1 MGCELNL
8 RVIYT
13 EFSGVVR
20 KQREVVKKM
29 IEKHH
34 EEIMQPHEGEIPYL
48 TIYRY
53 EGCLLDMIFTQQL
66 IVKV

>member
-20 KQREVVKKM
+20 KQREIVKKM

-34 EEIMQPHEGEIPYL
+34 EEIMQPHEG
-48 TIYRY
+48 
-53 EGCLLDMIFTQQL
+53 M
-66 IVKV
+66 

>member
-34 EEIMQPHEGEIPYL
+34 EEIMQPHEGEILKILWYFEMVAPH
-48 TIYRY
+48 
-53 EGCLLDMIFTQQL
+53 
-66 IVKV
+66 